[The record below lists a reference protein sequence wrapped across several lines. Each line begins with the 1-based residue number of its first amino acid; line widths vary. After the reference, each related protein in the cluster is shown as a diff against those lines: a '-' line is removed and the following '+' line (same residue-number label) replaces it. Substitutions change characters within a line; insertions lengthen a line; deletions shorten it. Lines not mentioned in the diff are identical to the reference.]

1 MARYHTLLFDFD
13 GTTAN
18 TMPAIIPCIRK
29 VLSAEGISVSDEVI
43 YHNAG
48 HSVYD
53 AIKHIS
59 GSENEDDVARY
70 TEAYMKLYMSEGLS
84 MIRPFPKVMET
95 LQQFHDHGIKMAI
108 ASNNV
113 LSVVVPM
120 IESFGVMKYM
130 DTIVC
135 SDDVEN
141 IKPAPDI
148 ALEAMRR
155 TGTPPEK
162 TLVVGDSIFDIG
174 MGVSAGTA
182 TCGVTYGCHSKQMLI
197 EAGATYTIDAFDE
210 LLKIVLV

>member
-1 MARYHTLLFDFD
+1 
-13 GTTAN
+13 
-18 TMPAIIPCIRK
+18 
-29 VLSAEGISVSDEVI
+29 
-43 YHNAG
+43 
-48 HSVYD
+48 
-53 AIKHIS
+53 
-59 GSENEDDVARY
+59 
-70 TEAYMKLYMSEGLS
+70 MKLYMSEGLS

-182 TCGVTYGCHSKQMLI
+182 TCGVTSRQVPHIRLMLL
-197 EAGATYTIDAFDE
+197 TNS
-210 LLKIVLV
+210 